1 MFPPICTLTLTLK
14 ANSAVKFH
22 TQTNEHNFDTS
33 LGKQISSGLQQLS
46 TRFNL
51 SAQFG
56 IAPQDYM
63 LFSEP
68 YPSNNSLFSLFIGQ
82 VIPLALTLNNSEAA
96 KPALFITNSGSLRFD
111 LYAGPFTKND
121 QLTVSPFMDSFRY
134 LSDVPLSV
142 AETTVNALNHAGA
155 NERRTLTS
163 PGGRSHYETTKK
175 YTKGDIEDIYRTW
188 LMDMNRLA
196 NVERRATAAAN
207 LTSGYV
213 TKDSCPGVGD
223 DVLHAAPPF
232 FNPPDFLASDPP
244 SGVASDTPIDFVFVD
259 FIQDQLLKVVNG
271 LQKDKVYTAAD
282 TQLYSPVLSSAVLG
296 IYAQQ
301 EWN

>member
-1 MFPPICTLTLTLK
+1 MHFTVNLK
-14 ANSAVKFH
+14 K
-22 TQTNEHNFDTS
+22 
-33 LGKQISSGLQQLS
+33 I
-46 TRFNL
+46 R
-51 SAQFG
+51 
-56 IAPQDYM
+56 
-63 LFSEP
+63 EP

-82 VIPLALTLNNSEAA
+82 VIPLALTLNNSEAS

-142 AETTVNALNHAGA
+142 AEATVNALNHAGA

-163 PGGRSHYETTKK
+163 TGGRSHYETTKK

-196 NVERRATAAAN
+196 NVERRAIAAAN

-213 TKDSCPGVGD
+213 TKDVS
-223 DVLHAAPPF
+223 AF
-232 FNPPDFLASDPP
+232 SFLIGSH
-244 SGVASDTPIDFVFVD
+244 
-259 FIQDQLLKVVNG
+259 KN
-271 LQKDKVYTAAD
+271 
-282 TQLYSPVLSSAVLG
+282 
-296 IYAQQ
+296 
-301 EWN
+301 